1 MSGLFYEYSVLK
13 INITLSEL
21 SQVTQGITIGPEIDV
36 SIHSVAYDSRLVE
49 NGDNKVFF
57 ALNGRFRKGI
67 DFVDDAYNKG
77 IRLFVVANDDFVKK
91 TDAVYVQVKD
101 TLEALLN
108 LAKWHRIQFDLPV
121 ITIAG
126 THGKTTISCM
136 LAHVLSDNK
145 LDCSAFLGGIA
156 IDFDSNFRL
165 GSNDITVVEADE
177 FDRSFLQL
185 TPNWG
190 LISSMDPDHL
200 DIYGDE
206 SNLNNAFSE
215 FSKLIPLKNK
225 LFVHS
230 NIDFPGISYGINTSS
245 DYCAQ
250 NISIENG
257 VYNFDLKAP
266 NTIFRGLKFSIPGKH
281 NLSNAVAAFAMA
293 LESGCD
299 EINLRSAL
307 ETYKGVKRRFSYK
320 LKTDDLIFIDDYAH
334 HPKEI
339 DVVWEAVNEI
349 YPNKKTTAVFQP
361 HLYSRTK
368 DFADDFAVSLSK
380 FDTVLLLDIY
390 PAREIPIHGV
400 TSTWLL
406 EKITSRRKKLVTKD
420 NLFKA
425 IIAEDNP
432 ILITMGAGDIEV
444 EVDKLTKNLLYG

>member
-1 MSGLFYEYSVLK
+1 MNLDSIRKIYFIGIGGIGMSALAKYFFNKSLIVSGYDK
-13 INITLSEL
+13 TQTNITDSLISL
-21 SQVTQGITIGPEIDV
+21 GIKIVFKDSNDVIDKEFL
-36 SIHSVAYDSRLVE
+36 DS
-49 NGDNKVFF
+49 
-57 ALNGRFRKGI
+57 
-67 DFVDDAYNKG
+67 
-77 IRLFVVANDDFVKK
+77 
-91 TDAVYVQVKD
+91 KD
-101 TLEALLN
+101 TLVVVTPAIPITNKILN
-108 LAKWHRIQFDLPV
+108 YFKSSGFKVMKRAEVLGLITSNSKCLA
-121 ITIAG
+121 IAG
-126 THGKTTISCM
+126 THGKTTTTAILTHLMFECDQKFTS
-136 LAHVLSDNK
+136 
-145 LDCSAFLGGIA
+145 FIGGISENYN
-156 IDFDSNFRL
+156 SNFIDN
-165 GSNDITVVEADE
+165 GHEYTIVEADE
-177 FDRSFLQL
+177 YDRSFLCL
-185 TPNWG
+185 APDIACITS
-190 LISSMDPDHL
+190 IDADHL

-215 FSKLIPLKNK
+215 FSKLIPSKNK

-266 NTIFRGLKFSIPGKH
+266 NTIFKGLKFSIPGKH

-293 LESGCD
+293 LESGCN

-320 LKTDDLIFIDDYAH
+320 LKNDDLIFIDDYAH

-400 TSTWLL
+400 TSNWLL

-425 IIAEDNP
+425 IRAEDNP

>member
-1 MSGLFYEYSVLK
+1 MNLDSIRKIYFIGIGGIGMSALAKYFFNKNLIVSGYDK
-13 INITLSEL
+13 TQTNITDSLISL
-21 SQVTQGITIGPEIDV
+21 GVKIVFKDSNDLIDKDFL
-36 SIHSVAYDSRLVE
+36 DS
-49 NGDNKVFF
+49 
-57 ALNGRFRKGI
+57 
-67 DFVDDAYNKG
+67 
-77 IRLFVVANDDFVKK
+77 
-91 TDAVYVQVKD
+91 KD
-101 TLEALLN
+101 TLVVVTPAIPNSNKILN
-108 LAKWHRIQFDLPV
+108 YFKSSGFKVMKRAEVLGLITNNSKCLA
-121 ITIAG
+121 IAG
-126 THGKTTISCM
+126 THGKTTTTAILTHLMFECDQKFTS
-136 LAHVLSDNK
+136 
-145 LDCSAFLGGIA
+145 FIGGISENYN
-156 IDFDSNFRL
+156 SNFIDN
-165 GSNDITVVEADE
+165 GDEYTIVEADE
-177 FDRSFLQL
+177 YDRSFLCL
-185 TPNWG
+185 APDIACITS
-190 LISSMDPDHL
+190 IDADHL

-406 EKITSRRKKLVTKD
+406 EKITSRKKKLVTKD

-425 IIAEDNP
+425 IRAEDNP

>member
-1 MSGLFYEYSVLK
+1 MNLDSIRKIYFIGIGGIGMSALAKYFFNKNFIVSGYDK
-13 INITLSEL
+13 IQTNITDSLISLGIKIVFKDSNDIIDKEFL
-21 SQVTQGITIGPEIDV
+21 DSKETLVVVTPAIPETNTILNYFKSSGFKVMKRAEVLGLITNN
-36 SIHSVAYDSRLVE
+36 S
-49 NGDNKVFF
+49 KC
-57 ALNGRFRKGI
+57 
-67 DFVDDAYNKG
+67 
-77 IRLFVVANDDFVKK
+77 
-91 TDAVYVQVKD
+91 
-101 TLEALLN
+101 
-108 LAKWHRIQFDLPV
+108 LA
-121 ITIAG
+121 IAG
-126 THGKTTISCM
+126 THGKTTTTAILTHLMFECDQKFTS
-136 LAHVLSDNK
+136 
-145 LDCSAFLGGIA
+145 FIGGISENYN
-156 IDFDSNFRL
+156 SNFIDN
-165 GSNDITVVEADE
+165 GHEYTIVEADE
-177 FDRSFLQL
+177 YDRSFLCL
-185 TPNWG
+185 APDIACITS
-190 LISSMDPDHL
+190 IDADHL

-215 FSKLIPLKNK
+215 FSKLIPSKNK

-266 NTIFRGLKFSIPGKH
+266 NTIFKGLKFSIPGKH

-293 LESGCD
+293 LESGCN

-400 TSTWLL
+400 TSNWLL
-406 EKITSRRKKLVTKD
+406 EKITSRRK
-420 NLFKA
+420 N
-425 IIAEDNP
+425 
-432 ILITMGAGDIEV
+432 
-444 EVDKLTKNLLYG
+444 

>member
-1 MSGLFYEYSVLK
+1 MNLDSIRKIYFIGIGGIGMSALAKYFFNKNLIISGYDK
-13 INITLSEL
+13 TQTNITDSLISLGIKIVFKDSNDLIDKEFL
-21 SQVTQGITIGPEIDV
+21 DSKETLVVVTPAIPIT
-36 SIHSVAYDSRLVE
+36 
-49 NGDNKVFF
+49 NKI
-57 ALNGRFRKGI
+57 LNYFKSSGFKVMKRAEVLGLITSNSKC
-67 DFVDDAYNKG
+67 
-77 IRLFVVANDDFVKK
+77 
-91 TDAVYVQVKD
+91 
-101 TLEALLN
+101 
-108 LAKWHRIQFDLPV
+108 LA
-121 ITIAG
+121 IAG
-126 THGKTTISCM
+126 THGKTTTTAILTHLMFECDQKFTS
-136 LAHVLSDNK
+136 
-145 LDCSAFLGGIA
+145 FIGGISENYN
-156 IDFDSNFRL
+156 SNFIDN
-165 GSNDITVVEADE
+165 GHEYTIVEADE
-177 FDRSFLQL
+177 YDRSFLCL
-185 TPNWG
+185 APDIACITS
-190 LISSMDPDHL
+190 IDADHL

-215 FSKLIPLKNK
+215 FSKLIPSKNK

-245 DYCAQ
+245 EYCAQ

-266 NTIFRGLKFSIPGKH
+266 NTIFKGLKFSIPGKH

-293 LESGCD
+293 LESGCN

>member
-1 MSGLFYEYSVLK
+1 MNLDSIRKIYFIGIGGIGMSALAKYFFNKNLIISGYDK
-13 INITLSEL
+13 TQTNITDSLISL
-21 SQVTQGITIGPEIDV
+21 GIKIVFKDSNDVIDKEFL
-36 SIHSVAYDSRLVE
+36 DS
-49 NGDNKVFF
+49 
-57 ALNGRFRKGI
+57 
-67 DFVDDAYNKG
+67 
-77 IRLFVVANDDFVKK
+77 
-91 TDAVYVQVKD
+91 KD
-101 TLEALLN
+101 TLVVVTPAIPNTNTILN
-108 LAKWHRIQFDLPV
+108 HFKSSGFKVMKRAEVLGLITNNSKCLA
-121 ITIAG
+121 IAG
-126 THGKTTISCM
+126 THGKTTTTAILTHLMFECDQKFTS
-136 LAHVLSDNK
+136 
-145 LDCSAFLGGIA
+145 FIGGISENYN
-156 IDFDSNFRL
+156 SNFIDN
-165 GSNDITVVEADE
+165 GHEYTIVEADE
-177 FDRSFLQL
+177 YDRSFLCL
-185 TPNWG
+185 APDIACITS
-190 LISSMDPDHL
+190 IDADHL

-215 FSKLIPLKNK
+215 FSKLIPSKNK

-266 NTIFRGLKFSIPGKH
+266 NTIFKGLKFSIPGKH

-293 LESGCD
+293 LESGCN

>member
-1 MSGLFYEYSVLK
+1 MNLDSIRKIYFIGIGGIGMSALAKYFFNKNLIISGYDK
-13 INITLSEL
+13 TQTNITDSLISLGIKIVFKDSNDLIDKEFL
-21 SQVTQGITIGPEIDV
+21 DSKETLVVVTPAIPIT
-36 SIHSVAYDSRLVE
+36 
-49 NGDNKVFF
+49 NKI
-57 ALNGRFRKGI
+57 LNYFKSSGFKVMKRAEVLGLITSNSKC
-67 DFVDDAYNKG
+67 
-77 IRLFVVANDDFVKK
+77 
-91 TDAVYVQVKD
+91 
-101 TLEALLN
+101 
-108 LAKWHRIQFDLPV
+108 LA
-121 ITIAG
+121 IAG
-126 THGKTTISCM
+126 THGKTTTTAILTHLMFECDQKFTS
-136 LAHVLSDNK
+136 
-145 LDCSAFLGGIA
+145 FIGGISENYN
-156 IDFDSNFRL
+156 SNFIDN
-165 GSNDITVVEADE
+165 GHEYTIVEADE
-177 FDRSFLQL
+177 YDRSFLCL
-185 TPNWG
+185 APDIACITS
-190 LISSMDPDHL
+190 IDADHL

-215 FSKLIPLKNK
+215 FSKLIPSKNK

-266 NTIFRGLKFSIPGKH
+266 NTIFKGLKFSIPGKH

-293 LESGCD
+293 LESGCN
-299 EINLRSAL
+299 EINLISAL

-320 LKTDDLIFIDDYAH
+320 LKNDDLIFIDDYAH

-349 YPNKKTTAVFQP
+349 YPNKKATAVFQP

>member
-1 MSGLFYEYSVLK
+1 MNLDSIRKIYFIGIGGIGMSALAKYFFNKNLIVSGYDK
-13 INITLSEL
+13 TQTNITDSLISL
-21 SQVTQGITIGPEIDV
+21 GIKIVFKDSNDLIDKEFL
-36 SIHSVAYDSRLVE
+36 DS
-49 NGDNKVFF
+49 
-57 ALNGRFRKGI
+57 
-67 DFVDDAYNKG
+67 
-77 IRLFVVANDDFVKK
+77 
-91 TDAVYVQVKD
+91 KD
-101 TLEALLN
+101 TLVVVTPAIPTTNKILN
-108 LAKWHRIQFDLPV
+108 YFKSSGFKVMKRAEVLGLITNNSKCLA
-121 ITIAG
+121 IAG
-126 THGKTTISCM
+126 THGKTTTTAILTHLMFECDQKFTS
-136 LAHVLSDNK
+136 
-145 LDCSAFLGGIA
+145 FIGGISENYN
-156 IDFDSNFRL
+156 SNFIDN
-165 GSNDITVVEADE
+165 GHEYTIVEADE
-177 FDRSFLQL
+177 YDRSFLCL
-185 TPNWG
+185 APDIACITS
-190 LISSMDPDHL
+190 IDADHL

-215 FSKLIPLKNK
+215 FSKLIPSKNK

-266 NTIFRGLKFSIPGKH
+266 NTIFKGLKFSIPGKH

-299 EINLRSAL
+299 EINIRSAL

-349 YPNKKTTAVFQP
+349 YPDKKTTAVFQP

-420 NLFKA
+420 NLFEA

>member
-1 MSGLFYEYSVLK
+1 MNLDSIRKIYFIGIGGIGMSALAKYFFNKNLIVSGYDK
-13 INITLSEL
+13 TQTNITDSLISL
-21 SQVTQGITIGPEIDV
+21 GIKIVFKDSNDLIDKEFL
-36 SIHSVAYDSRLVE
+36 DS
-49 NGDNKVFF
+49 
-57 ALNGRFRKGI
+57 
-67 DFVDDAYNKG
+67 
-77 IRLFVVANDDFVKK
+77 
-91 TDAVYVQVKD
+91 KD
-101 TLEALLN
+101 TLVVVTPAIPITNKILN
-108 LAKWHRIQFDLPV
+108 YFKSSGFKVMKRAEVLGLITNNSKCLA
-121 ITIAG
+121 IAG
-126 THGKTTISCM
+126 THGKTTTTAILTHLMFECDQKFTS
-136 LAHVLSDNK
+136 
-145 LDCSAFLGGIA
+145 FIGGISENYN
-156 IDFDSNFRL
+156 SNFIDN
-165 GSNDITVVEADE
+165 GHEYTIVEADE
-177 FDRSFLQL
+177 YDRSFLCL
-185 TPNWG
+185 APDIACITS
-190 LISSMDPDHL
+190 IDADHL

-215 FSKLIPLKNK
+215 FSKLIPSKNK

-266 NTIFRGLKFSIPGKH
+266 NTIFKGLKFSIPGKH

-293 LESGCD
+293 LESGCN

>member
-1 MSGLFYEYSVLK
+1 MNFDSIRKIYFIGIGGIGMSALAKYFFNKNLIVSGYDK
-13 INITLSEL
+13 TQTNITDSLISL
-21 SQVTQGITIGPEIDV
+21 GIKIVFKDSNDLIDKEFL
-36 SIHSVAYDSRLVE
+36 DS
-49 NGDNKVFF
+49 
-57 ALNGRFRKGI
+57 
-67 DFVDDAYNKG
+67 
-77 IRLFVVANDDFVKK
+77 
-91 TDAVYVQVKD
+91 KD
-101 TLEALLN
+101 TLVVVTPAIPITNKILN
-108 LAKWHRIQFDLPV
+108 YFKSSGFKVMKRAEVLGLITNNSKCLA
-121 ITIAG
+121 IAG
-126 THGKTTISCM
+126 THGKTTTTAILTHLMFECDQKFTS
-136 LAHVLSDNK
+136 
-145 LDCSAFLGGIA
+145 FIGGISENYN
-156 IDFDSNFRL
+156 SNFIDN
-165 GSNDITVVEADE
+165 GHEYTIVEADE
-177 FDRSFLQL
+177 YDRSFLCL
-185 TPNWG
+185 APDIACITS
-190 LISSMDPDHL
+190 IDADHL

-257 VYNFDLKAP
+257 VYNFDLKSP

-432 ILITMGAGDIEV
+432 ILVTMGAGDIEV

>member
-1 MSGLFYEYSVLK
+1 MNLGSIRKIYFIGIGGIGMSALAKYFFNKNLIISGYDK
-13 INITLSEL
+13 TQTNITDSLISLGIKIVFKDSNDLIDKEFL
-21 SQVTQGITIGPEIDV
+21 DSKETLVVVTPAIPIT
-36 SIHSVAYDSRLVE
+36 
-49 NGDNKVFF
+49 NKI
-57 ALNGRFRKGI
+57 LNYFKSSGFKVMKRAEVLGLITSNSKC
-67 DFVDDAYNKG
+67 
-77 IRLFVVANDDFVKK
+77 
-91 TDAVYVQVKD
+91 
-101 TLEALLN
+101 
-108 LAKWHRIQFDLPV
+108 LA
-121 ITIAG
+121 IAG
-126 THGKTTISCM
+126 THGKTTTTAILTHLMFECDQKFTS
-136 LAHVLSDNK
+136 
-145 LDCSAFLGGIA
+145 FIGGISENYN
-156 IDFDSNFRL
+156 SNFIDN
-165 GSNDITVVEADE
+165 GHEYTIVEADE
-177 FDRSFLQL
+177 YDRSFLCL
-185 TPNWG
+185 APDIACITS
-190 LISSMDPDHL
+190 IDADHL

-215 FSKLIPLKNK
+215 FSKLIPSKNK

-266 NTIFRGLKFSIPGKH
+266 NTIFKGLKFSIPGKH

-293 LESGCD
+293 LESGCN

-320 LKTDDLIFIDDYAH
+320 LKNDDLIFIDDYAH

>member
-1 MSGLFYEYSVLK
+1 MNLDSIRKIYFIGIGGIGMSALAKYFFNKNLIISGYDK
-13 INITLSEL
+13 TQTNITDSLISLGIKIVFKDRNDLIDKEFL
-21 SQVTQGITIGPEIDV
+21 DSKETLVVVTPAIPIT
-36 SIHSVAYDSRLVE
+36 
-49 NGDNKVFF
+49 NKI
-57 ALNGRFRKGI
+57 LNYFKSSGFKVMKRAEVLGLITSNSKC
-67 DFVDDAYNKG
+67 
-77 IRLFVVANDDFVKK
+77 
-91 TDAVYVQVKD
+91 
-101 TLEALLN
+101 
-108 LAKWHRIQFDLPV
+108 LA
-121 ITIAG
+121 IAG
-126 THGKTTISCM
+126 THGKTTTTAILTHLMFECDQKFTS
-136 LAHVLSDNK
+136 
-145 LDCSAFLGGIA
+145 FIGGISENYN
-156 IDFDSNFRL
+156 SNFIDN
-165 GSNDITVVEADE
+165 GHEYTIVEADE
-177 FDRSFLQL
+177 YDRSFLCL
-185 TPNWG
+185 APDIACITS
-190 LISSMDPDHL
+190 IDADHL

-215 FSKLIPLKNK
+215 FSKLIPSKNK

-266 NTIFRGLKFSIPGKH
+266 NTIFKGLKFSIPGKH

-293 LESGCD
+293 LESGCN

-320 LKTDDLIFIDDYAH
+320 LKNDDLIFIDDYAH

>member
-1 MSGLFYEYSVLK
+1 MNLDSIRKIYFIGIGGIGMSALAKYFFNKNLIISGYDK
-13 INITLSEL
+13 TQTNITDSLISLGIKIVFKDSNDLIDKEFL
-21 SQVTQGITIGPEIDV
+21 DSKETLVVVTPAIPIT
-36 SIHSVAYDSRLVE
+36 
-49 NGDNKVFF
+49 NKI
-57 ALNGRFRKGI
+57 LNYFKSSGFKVMKRAEVLGLITSNSKC
-67 DFVDDAYNKG
+67 
-77 IRLFVVANDDFVKK
+77 
-91 TDAVYVQVKD
+91 
-101 TLEALLN
+101 
-108 LAKWHRIQFDLPV
+108 LA
-121 ITIAG
+121 IAG
-126 THGKTTISCM
+126 THGKTTTTAILTHLMFECDQKFTS
-136 LAHVLSDNK
+136 
-145 LDCSAFLGGIA
+145 FIGGISENYN
-156 IDFDSNFRL
+156 SNFIHN
-165 GSNDITVVEADE
+165 GHEYTIVEAYE
-177 FDRSFLQL
+177 YDRSFLCL
-185 TPNWG
+185 APDIACITS
-190 LISSMDPDHL
+190 IDADHL

-215 FSKLIPLKNK
+215 FSKLIPSKNK

-266 NTIFRGLKFSIPGKH
+266 NTIFKGLKFSIPGKH

-293 LESGCD
+293 LESGCN

-320 LKTDDLIFIDDYAH
+320 LKNDDLIFIDDYAH

>member
-1 MSGLFYEYSVLK
+1 MNLDSIRKIYFIGIGGIGMSALAKYFFNKNLIVSGYDK
-13 INITLSEL
+13 TQTNITDSLISLGIKIVFKDSNDLIDKEFL
-21 SQVTQGITIGPEIDV
+21 DSKETLVVVTPAIPIT
-36 SIHSVAYDSRLVE
+36 
-49 NGDNKVFF
+49 NKI
-57 ALNGRFRKGI
+57 LNYFKSSGFKVMKRAEVLGLITSNSKC
-67 DFVDDAYNKG
+67 
-77 IRLFVVANDDFVKK
+77 
-91 TDAVYVQVKD
+91 
-101 TLEALLN
+101 
-108 LAKWHRIQFDLPV
+108 LA
-121 ITIAG
+121 IAG
-126 THGKTTISCM
+126 THGKTTTTAILTHLMFECDQKFTS
-136 LAHVLSDNK
+136 
-145 LDCSAFLGGIA
+145 FIGGISENYN
-156 IDFDSNFRL
+156 SNFIDN
-165 GSNDITVVEADE
+165 GHEYTIVEADE
-177 FDRSFLQL
+177 YDRSFLCL
-185 TPNWG
+185 APDIACITS
-190 LISSMDPDHL
+190 IDADHL

-215 FSKLIPLKNK
+215 FSKLIPSKNK

-266 NTIFRGLKFSIPGKH
+266 NTIFKGLKFSIPGKH

-293 LESGCD
+293 LESGCN

>member
-1 MSGLFYEYSVLK
+1 MNLDSIRKIYFIGIGGIGMSALAKYFFNKNFIISGYDK
-13 INITLSEL
+13 TRTNITDSLISL
-21 SQVTQGITIGPEIDV
+21 GVKIVFKDSNDVIDKEFL
-36 SIHSVAYDSRLVE
+36 DS
-49 NGDNKVFF
+49 
-57 ALNGRFRKGI
+57 
-67 DFVDDAYNKG
+67 
-77 IRLFVVANDDFVKK
+77 
-91 TDAVYVQVKD
+91 KD
-101 TLEALLN
+101 TLIVVTPAIPNTNKILN
-108 LAKWHRIQFDLPV
+108 YFKSSGFKVMKRAEVLGL
-121 ITIAG
+121 ITNNSKCFAIAG
-126 THGKTTISCM
+126 THGKTTTTAILTHLMFECDQKFTS
-136 LAHVLSDNK
+136 
-145 LDCSAFLGGIA
+145 FIGGISENYN
-156 IDFDSNFRL
+156 SNFIDN
-165 GSNDITVVEADE
+165 GHEYTIVEADE
-177 FDRSFLQL
+177 YDRSFLCL
-185 TPNWG
+185 APDIACITS
-190 LISSMDPDHL
+190 IDADHL

-215 FSKLIPLKNK
+215 FSKLIPSKNK

-230 NIDFPGISYGINTSS
+230 NIDFPGISYGVNTSS
-245 DYCAQ
+245 DYSAQ

-257 VYNFDLKAP
+257 LYNFDLKAP
-266 NTIFRGLKFSIPGKH
+266 NTIFKGLKFSIPGKH

-293 LESGCD
+293 LESGCN

-349 YPNKKTTAVFQP
+349 YPDKKITAVFQP

-390 PAREIPIHGV
+390 PARETPIHGV

-425 IIAEDNP
+425 ITTEDNP

-444 EVDKLTKNLLYG
+444 EVDKLTKNLLYA

>member
-1 MSGLFYEYSVLK
+1 MNLDSIRKIYFIGIGGIGMSALAKYFFNKNLIISGYDK
-13 INITLSEL
+13 TQTNITDSLISL
-21 SQVTQGITIGPEIDV
+21 GIKIVFKDSNDLIDKEFL
-36 SIHSVAYDSRLVE
+36 DS
-49 NGDNKVFF
+49 
-57 ALNGRFRKGI
+57 
-67 DFVDDAYNKG
+67 
-77 IRLFVVANDDFVKK
+77 
-91 TDAVYVQVKD
+91 KD
-101 TLEALLN
+101 TLVVVTPAIPITNKILN
-108 LAKWHRIQFDLPV
+108 YFKSSGFIVMKRAEVLGLITNNSKCLA
-121 ITIAG
+121 IAG
-126 THGKTTISCM
+126 THGKTTTTAILTHLMFECDQKFTS
-136 LAHVLSDNK
+136 
-145 LDCSAFLGGIA
+145 FIGGISENYN
-156 IDFDSNFRL
+156 SNFIDN
-165 GSNDITVVEADE
+165 GHEYTIVEADE
-177 FDRSFLQL
+177 YDRSFLCL
-185 TPNWG
+185 TPD
-190 LISSMDPDHL
+190 IACITSIDADHL
-200 DIYGDE
+200 DIYGNE

-215 FSKLIPLKNK
+215 FSKLIPSKNK

-266 NTIFRGLKFSIPGKH
+266 NTIFKGLKFSIPGKH

-293 LESGCD
+293 LESGCN

>member
-1 MSGLFYEYSVLK
+1 MNLDSIRKIYFIGIGGIGMSALAKYFFNKNLIVSGYDK
-13 INITLSEL
+13 TQTNITDSLISL
-21 SQVTQGITIGPEIDV
+21 GVKIVFKDSNDLIDKEFL
-36 SIHSVAYDSRLVE
+36 DS
-49 NGDNKVFF
+49 
-57 ALNGRFRKGI
+57 
-67 DFVDDAYNKG
+67 
-77 IRLFVVANDDFVKK
+77 
-91 TDAVYVQVKD
+91 KD
-101 TLEALLN
+101 TLVVVTPAIPNTNKILN
-108 LAKWHRIQFDLPV
+108 YFKSSGFKVMKRAEVLGLITNNSKCLA
-121 ITIAG
+121 IAG
-126 THGKTTISCM
+126 THGKTTTTAILTHLMFECDQKFTS
-136 LAHVLSDNK
+136 
-145 LDCSAFLGGIA
+145 FIGGISENYN
-156 IDFDSNFRL
+156 SNFIDN
-165 GSNDITVVEADE
+165 GHEYTIVEADE
-177 FDRSFLQL
+177 YDRSFLCL
-185 TPNWG
+185 APDIACITS
-190 LISSMDPDHL
+190 IDADHL

-215 FSKLIPLKNK
+215 FSKLIPSKNK

-230 NIDFPGISYGINTSS
+230 NIDFPGISYGVNTSS
-245 DYCAQ
+245 DYSAR

-266 NTIFRGLKFSIPGKH
+266 NTIFKGLKFSIPGKH

-293 LESGCD
+293 LESGCN

-349 YPNKKTTAVFQP
+349 YPDKKITAVFQP

-425 IIAEDNP
+425 IRAEDNP

>member
-1 MSGLFYEYSVLK
+1 MNFDSIRKIYFIGIGGIGMSALAKYFFNKNLIVSGYDK
-13 INITLSEL
+13 TQTNITDSLISL
-21 SQVTQGITIGPEIDV
+21 GIKIVFKDSNDLIDKEFL
-36 SIHSVAYDSRLVE
+36 DS
-49 NGDNKVFF
+49 
-57 ALNGRFRKGI
+57 
-67 DFVDDAYNKG
+67 
-77 IRLFVVANDDFVKK
+77 
-91 TDAVYVQVKD
+91 KD
-101 TLEALLN
+101 TLVVVTPAIPITNKILN
-108 LAKWHRIQFDLPV
+108 YFKSSGFKVMKRAEVLGLITNNSKCLA
-121 ITIAG
+121 IAG
-126 THGKTTISCM
+126 THGKTTTTAILTHLMFECDQKFTS
-136 LAHVLSDNK
+136 
-145 LDCSAFLGGIA
+145 FIGGISENYN
-156 IDFDSNFRL
+156 SNFIDN
-165 GSNDITVVEADE
+165 GHEYTIVEADE
-177 FDRSFLQL
+177 YDRSFLCL
-185 TPNWG
+185 APDIACITS
-190 LISSMDPDHL
+190 IDADHL

-266 NTIFRGLKFSIPGKH
+266 NTIFKGLKFSIPGKH

-293 LESGCD
+293 LESGCN

-432 ILITMGAGDIEV
+432 ILVTMGAGDIEV

>member
-1 MSGLFYEYSVLK
+1 MNLDSIRKIYFIGIGGIGMSALAKYFFNKNLIVSGYDK
-13 INITLSEL
+13 TQTNITDSLISL
-21 SQVTQGITIGPEIDV
+21 GIKIVFKDSNDLIDKEFL
-36 SIHSVAYDSRLVE
+36 DS
-49 NGDNKVFF
+49 
-57 ALNGRFRKGI
+57 
-67 DFVDDAYNKG
+67 
-77 IRLFVVANDDFVKK
+77 
-91 TDAVYVQVKD
+91 KD
-101 TLEALLN
+101 TLVVVTPAIPITNKILN
-108 LAKWHRIQFDLPV
+108 YFKSSGFKVMKRAEVLGLITNNSKCLA
-121 ITIAG
+121 IAG
-126 THGKTTISCM
+126 THGKTTTTAILTHLMFECDQKFTS
-136 LAHVLSDNK
+136 
-145 LDCSAFLGGIA
+145 FIGGISENYN
-156 IDFDSNFRL
+156 SNFIDN
-165 GSNDITVVEADE
+165 GDEYTIVEADE
-177 FDRSFLQL
+177 YDRSFLCL
-185 TPNWG
+185 APDIACITS
-190 LISSMDPDHL
+190 IDADHL

-215 FSKLIPLKNK
+215 FSKLIPSKNK
-225 LFVHS
+225 LFIHS

-293 LESGCD
+293 LESGCN

-432 ILITMGAGDIEV
+432 ILVTMGAGDIEV

>member
-1 MSGLFYEYSVLK
+1 MNLDSIRKIYFIGIGGIGMSALAKYFFNKNLIVSGYDK
-13 INITLSEL
+13 TQTNITDSLISL
-21 SQVTQGITIGPEIDV
+21 GIKIVFKDSNDLIDKEFL
-36 SIHSVAYDSRLVE
+36 DS
-49 NGDNKVFF
+49 
-57 ALNGRFRKGI
+57 
-67 DFVDDAYNKG
+67 
-77 IRLFVVANDDFVKK
+77 
-91 TDAVYVQVKD
+91 KD
-101 TLEALLN
+101 TLVVVTPAIPITNKILN
-108 LAKWHRIQFDLPV
+108 YFKSSGFIVMKRAEVLGLITNNSKCLA
-121 ITIAG
+121 IAG
-126 THGKTTISCM
+126 THGKTTTTAILTHLMFECDQKFTS
-136 LAHVLSDNK
+136 
-145 LDCSAFLGGIA
+145 FIGGISENYN
-156 IDFDSNFRL
+156 SNFIDN
-165 GSNDITVVEADE
+165 GHEYTIVEADE
-177 FDRSFLQL
+177 YDRSFLCL
-185 TPNWG
+185 TPD
-190 LISSMDPDHL
+190 IACITSIDADHL
-200 DIYGDE
+200 DIYGNE

-215 FSKLIPLKNK
+215 FSKLIPSKNK

-266 NTIFRGLKFSIPGKH
+266 NTIFKGLKFSIPGKH

-293 LESGCD
+293 LESGCN